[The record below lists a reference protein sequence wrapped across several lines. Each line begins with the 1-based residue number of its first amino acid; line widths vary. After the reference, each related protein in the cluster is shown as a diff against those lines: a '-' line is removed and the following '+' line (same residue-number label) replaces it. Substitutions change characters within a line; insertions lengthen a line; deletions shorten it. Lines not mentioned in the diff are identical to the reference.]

1 MKNSRTRESLFRLR
15 AGSPWRSNSVKIAGM
30 LGILALCVFLDC
42 SCQRSRKPVTI
53 TFLDLE
59 WDVRDRL
66 PGLAQDLRDFTQE
79 TGIQAQLA
87 SRARRFSN
95 QLALWRELLRKGSGT
110 PDVCN
115 IDAIWS
121 GILNEYL
128 MALRPYFSSDL
139 FSQDPVVT
147 GSYTVDDKLVAI
159 PHHAYVGTLF
169 YRSDLL
175 RQYGYRQPPKTW
187 DELEIMAARIQ
198 EANEPAGRK
207 TFGASYGKAL
217 KARI

>member
-1 MKNSRTRESLFRLR
+1 MPDGRWNHQERSR
-15 AGSPWRSNSVKIAGM
+15 AGALFSPASRQSVEVDFSEKCRNVGSF
-30 LGILALCVFLDC
+30 GALCLFGLFL
-42 SCQRSRKPVTI
+42 SANAQTGHSL

-79 TGIQAQLA
+79 TGIQVNRLPGPDG
-87 SRARRFSN
+87 SLN
-95 QLALWRELLRKGSGT
+95 QLALWRELLRKGGSS

-128 MALRPYFSSDL
+128 MALGPYFSSDL

-147 GSYTVDDKLVAI
+147 GSYTVDNKLVAI

-169 YRSDLL
+169 YRALTFFSSMD
-175 RQYGYRQPPKTW
+175 T
-187 DELEIMAARIQ
+187 
-198 EANEPAGRK
+198 AGRQK
-207 TFGASYGKAL
+207 PGMKCGDEAI
-217 KARI
+217 RN